1 MDRQPR
7 EGTEAAWRHVYDD
20 LAPLDQATLGV
31 DDLERLA
38 EAAFWLGRPREV
50 VAARRRA
57 YACRRDASDH
67 EHAARVCW
75 QLFHSHFELNE
86 TATAAGWLRRAQRHL
101 LEVPDSPQRGYVAV
115 AASMWARYSGD
126 GEEAVAQAASARQL
140 GDELDDRDLSAWGLA
155 LEGGMRIAEGD
166 VTGGVALLDESMV
179 ETASGD
185 LSPFVTGWIYCFL
198 LKTCQALGD
207 IGRAGEWTDAA
218 VQWCQERGV
227 DSWYPG
233 LCRLHRC
240 EVSSLRGEWVAA
252 EREALRAADE
262 LAPFGDYLTAE
273 GEYLAGE
280 IRRRR
285 GDEAGAEEAFRRA
298 HRLGRDPQPGLAL
311 LRLAQGDAEGAVRQ
325 LRRAVSEG
333 PSAPLL
339 RARLLAALVTAEI
352 EVGDTDAAA
361 ERVEEFAATAGS
373 GGSRLIWAMLAASH
387 GALLLARGDVHDALP
402 LLREAA
408 EAYHQLGCPYE
419 TAQVRVL
426 LGEAARQAHDEETA
440 QLEFQAARAAFD
452 RLGARSDTDRVLGF
466 SEGTDGAGPDG
477 LSSRELEVLRLLA
490 GGLSNRGIAEAL
502 VISEHTVRRHL
513 SNVYR
518 KIGVSSRSGATAY
531 AFEHA
536 LA

>member
-1 MDRQPR
+1 V
-7 EGTEAAWRHVYDD
+7 AWRQVYDD
-20 LAPLDQATLGV
+20 LAVRDQASLGV

-38 EAAFWLGRPREV
+38 EAAFWLGHPRDV
-50 VAARRRA
+50 VGARRRA
-57 YACRRDASDH
+57 YACYRDAAEH
-67 EHAARVCW
+67 ERAVRVCW

-101 LEVPDSPQRGYVAV
+101 LEVPGSPERGYVAV

-126 GEEAVAQAASARQL
+126 GGEAVDQAASARRL
-140 GDELDDRDLSAWGLA
+140 GDELHDRDLSAWGLA

-218 VQWCQERGV
+218 VQWCRERGV

-240 EVSSLRGEWVAA
+240 EVSSLRGEWGAA

-311 LRLAQGDAEGAVRQ
+311 LRLAQGDTQGAVRQ

-333 PSAPLL
+333 PSAPC
-339 RARLLAALVTAEI
+339 RAR
-352 EVGDTDAAA
+352 D
-361 ERVEEFAATAGS
+361 
-373 GGSRLIWAMLAASH
+373 
-387 GALLLARGDVHDALP
+387 
-402 LLREAA
+402 
-408 EAYHQLGCPYE
+408 C
-419 TAQVRVL
+419 
-426 LGEAARQAHDEETA
+426 
-440 QLEFQAARAAFD
+440 
-452 RLGARSDTDRVLGF
+452 
-466 SEGTDGAGPDG
+466 
-477 LSSRELEVLRLLA
+477 
-490 GGLSNRGIAEAL
+490 
-502 VISEHTVRRHL
+502 
-513 SNVYR
+513 
-518 KIGVSSRSGATAY
+518 
-531 AFEHA
+531 
-536 LA
+536 